1 MSTTENKNIYKVWQG
16 MIRRGQAWRRDAR
29 QGVFGGKDIVWRPLA
44 EAGGFALGN
53 DKRLAR

>member
-16 MIRRGQAWRRDAR
+16 MIRHGGARRRNAR

-44 EAGGFALGN
+44 EVGGFALGN
-53 DKRLAR
+53 DRHRAR